1 MGLCY
6 KLDQAMELVDP
17 LNNATIAKI
26 LVFTS
31 FVYFM
36 LERNTIKEKNK
47 SFEDQVKLVNPK
59 HHK

>member
-17 LNNATIAKI
+17 LNNETTAKI
-26 LVFTS
+26 LRFTS

-47 SFEDQVKLVNPK
+47 SFEDQVKLDNPK